1 MAFKI
6 KAPFHIEGK
15 GSTID
20 PGKKINLT
28 KKDSPDFAKS
38 GVGSKIIS
46 YQQYR
51 DSGAVPKGME
61 SVFSGKGSLRVSKSF
76 TGKKSSGE
84 GTGQG
89 SGSSIKGTSAD
100 TRTYNPFS
108 TKTKVKKIKSQVTKD
123 GEAGYEADDKARKNK
138 TGIYAP
144 KKRKKVTATETPKQI
159 GVKRG
164 DYGHGVKTK
173 KGTAKGLD
181 VKAPEISTKKPTVKV
196 APKDNSRKAI
206 KKRKTADK
214 AAGVSKSQMRANK
227 AKSKSEAALAKAKKS
242 KNPDFRA
249 QLKRKS
255 DRLAARAKRKG
266 GSPAKEIGDPKNPK
280 RKYGKVTVKK
290 EKKDGVTTV
299 TATRS
304 YSTSGGK
311 KTYKQFEKE
320 GGDVAAAKKFNKG
333 KETKSITIV
342 DKKPKGVKAIPTKS
356 HKPKIDLKA
365 KPKKGGSGVKTTVV
379 PGKKKKQPKITKAKV
394 RGNRKLSG
402 LGRVKGCK

>member
-6 KAPFHIEGK
+6 KAPFHVEGQ

-61 SVFSGKGSLRVSKSF
+61 KVFSGKGSLRVSKSF
-76 TGKKSSGE
+76 TGKKSSGQGE

-100 TRTYNPFS
+100 TRTYNPFVKTTPPPPPPPPPNDTKKEELKVKTEKTV
-108 TKTKVKKIKSQVTKD
+108 TKTKASGKQSKLSSTNLGKKGKQKKFGDEVTMQSTRNNKKS
-123 GEAGYEADDKARKNK
+123 
-138 TGIYAP
+138 
-144 KKRKKVTATETPKQI
+144 TPKENTLDAI
-159 GVKRG
+159 NKVSMKS
-164 DYGHGVKTK
+164 DKFVPASK
-173 KGTAKGLD
+173 KS
-181 VKAPEISTKKPTVKV
+181 KA

-206 KKRKTADK
+206 KARKTADK
-214 AAGVSKSQMRANK
+214 KAGVSKSQMRANK

-255 DRLAARAKRKG
+255 DRLAKRAKRKG
-266 GSPAKEIGDPKNPK
+266 NS
-280 RKYGKVTVKK
+280 
-290 EKKDGVTTV
+290 
-299 TATRS
+299 
-304 YSTSGGK
+304 
-311 KTYKQFEKE
+311 
-320 GGDVAAAKKFNKG
+320 
-333 KETKSITIV
+333 
-342 DKKPKGVKAIPTKS
+342 
-356 HKPKIDLKA
+356 
-365 KPKKGGSGVKTTVV
+365 
-379 PGKKKKQPKITKAKV
+379 
-394 RGNRKLSG
+394 
-402 LGRVKGCK
+402 

>member
-6 KAPFHIEGK
+6 KSPFHIEGK

-61 SVFSGKGSLRVSKSF
+61 KVFSGKGSLRVSKSF
-76 TGKKSSGE
+76 TGKKSSGQGE

-108 TKTKVKKIKSQVTKD
+108 TKPKVKKEESKV
-123 GEAGYEADDKARKNK
+123 K
-138 TGIYAP
+138 TEKTP
-144 KKRKKVTATETPKQI
+144 RKKVARVKTTAAKINVGDQKSIGEKDVLDSTPK
-159 GVKRG
+159 
-164 DYGHGVKTK
+164 
-173 KGTAKGLD
+173 
-181 VKAPEISTKKPTVKV
+181 ISTKKPTKKT

-206 KKRKTADK
+206 RKRKKADK

-242 KNPDFRA
+242 KNPDYKA

-266 GSPAKEIGDPKNPK
+266 NS
-280 RKYGKVTVKK
+280 
-290 EKKDGVTTV
+290 
-299 TATRS
+299 
-304 YSTSGGK
+304 
-311 KTYKQFEKE
+311 
-320 GGDVAAAKKFNKG
+320 
-333 KETKSITIV
+333 
-342 DKKPKGVKAIPTKS
+342 
-356 HKPKIDLKA
+356 
-365 KPKKGGSGVKTTVV
+365 
-379 PGKKKKQPKITKAKV
+379 
-394 RGNRKLSG
+394 
-402 LGRVKGCK
+402 

>member
-76 TGKKSSGE
+76 TGKKSSGQGE

-100 TRTYNPFS
+100 TRTYNPFVKTTPPPPPPPNDTKKEELKVKTEKTV
-108 TKTKVKKIKSQVTKD
+108 TKTKAS
-123 GEAGYEADDKARKNK
+123 G
-138 TGIYAP
+138 
-144 KKRKKVTATETPKQI
+144 KQSKLSSTNL
-159 GVKRG
+159 G
-164 DYGHGVKTK
+164 K
-173 KGTAKGLD
+173 KGKQKKFGDEVTMKSDKFVPASKKS
-181 VKAPEISTKKPTVKV
+181 KA

-206 KKRKTADK
+206 KARKTADK
-214 AAGVSKSQMRANK
+214 KAGVSKSQMRANK

-266 GSPAKEIGDPKNPK
+266 GSPVKAIGDPKDPK
-280 RKYGKVTVKK
+280 KTYGKVTVKK
-290 EKKDGVTTV
+290 EKKDGATTI
-299 TATRS
+299 TATRP